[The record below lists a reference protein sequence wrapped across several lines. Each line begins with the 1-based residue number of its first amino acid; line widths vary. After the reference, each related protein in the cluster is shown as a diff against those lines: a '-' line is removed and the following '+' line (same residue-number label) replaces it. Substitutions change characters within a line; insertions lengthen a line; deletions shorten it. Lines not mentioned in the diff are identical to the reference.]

1 MLCPLLPAALLLGLA
16 ACAPTPTSWERPGTT
31 DAAEDE
37 AECRAHARQEAIHR
51 LPYGNGPPYYGLYRQ
66 MSMLQWTQAI
76 DTERSYLEEDLTKA
90 CMRAKGFERVPLPS
104 KR

>member
-16 ACAPTPTSWERPGTT
+16 ACAATPMSWQRPGTT

-51 LPYGNGPPYYGLYRQ
+51 LPYGNR
-66 MSMLQWTQAI
+66 TA
-76 DTERSYLEEDLTKA
+76 
-90 CMRAKGFERVPLPS
+90 
-104 KR
+104 

>member
-1 MLCPLLPAALLLGLA
+1 VPAPARRSAAWALA
-16 ACAPTPTSWERPGTT
+16 ACALTPTSWERPGTT

-37 AECRAHARQEAIHR
+37 AECRTHARREAIHR

-76 DTERSYLEEDLTKA
+76 DIERSYLEEDLTKA
-90 CMRAKGFERVPLPS
+90 CMRAKGFEPVPLPS
-104 KR
+104 K